1 MRRPTL
7 GLTSAEWHLLEC
19 LWEKSP
25 RTGRE
30 VVEDMKLR
38 QNWNR
43 STTLTMLRRMWE
55 KEQIACAESDGLR
68 TYSPLIRREDAL
80 LEETDS
86 FLKRAYAGSVSLLVN
101 TLTSHQELSKEEIAE
116 LYEILRRAEQKGD
129 A

>member
-55 KEQIACAESDGLR
+55 KEQVACAESDGLR